1 MVAIPFIYFLF
12 LFIYVLKKKK
22 RFEISAYLISIYLV
36 SAFFAILIDIF
47 GYRST
52 DTINYQISI
61 LPTLVYCVLLTLV
74 FYPFIKMKKINMDN
88 YYNKEPKLFNFI
100 SYFYILIFLL
110 FLFFS
115 LDIIKMI
122 FIDGDFGALRRM
134 ISLSE
139 GDELSIFSKINPSFK
154 FIFVVFG
161 IFGSLS
167 FVMLIFYFYSICFLK
182 KPKWFNTLLL
192 ISSTTIVLNAIIG
205 VDRSKVIYWLIVY
218 GFCFIFFKDYLSKK
232 SKKNLYIVSGILIA
246 FFIFYFISV
255 SNSRFG
261 ESDSGTSGGMISY
274 AGQSFI
280 NFCFFF
286 DTHPYNGFT
295 LQKAL
300 PLFYKLFVNDTFNSS
315 VELNSLM
322 SMQSGVEHG
331 IFNTFIGDI
340 SMASSNFIGII
351 YVILYFFISNFII
364 KYFKKDFYY
373 LLLIF
378 LLISIP
384 MLGLFIHFYADFAR
398 MFVFIVFVIYSLI
411 APRIKFGK

>member
-36 SAFFAILIDIF
+36 AAFFSILIDIF
-47 GYRST
+47 DYRSI
-52 DTINYQISI
+52 DTIHYQISI
-61 LPTLVYCVLLTLV
+61 LPTVSYCILLTMV

-139 GDELSIFSKINPSFK
+139 GDELSIFSQINPAFK

-167 FVMLIFYFYSICFLK
+167 FIMLIFYFYSICFLK

-205 VDRSKVIYWLIVY
+205 IDRSKVIYWLIVY
-218 GFCFIFFKDYLSKK
+218 GFCFILFKDYLTKK
-232 SKKNLYIVSGILIA
+232 SKKNLYIVSGILIT
-246 FFIFYFISV
+246 FIIFYFISV
-255 SNSRFG
+255 TNSRFG
-261 ESDSGTSGGMISY
+261 ESDTSTSGGMISY

-295 LQKAL
+295 LQKIF
-300 PLFYKLFVNDTFNSS
+300 PLFYKLFVNNGINSS

-322 SMQSGVEHG
+322 SMQSGVGHG

-340 SMASSNFIGII
+340 SMASSNLIGII
-351 YVILYFFISNFII
+351 YVIFYFFIINFTL
-364 KYFKKDFYY
+364 KYNKNDFYG
-373 LLLIF
+373 LLLI
-378 LLISIP
+378 LLIISVP
-384 MLGLFIHFYADFAR
+384 MLGLFVHFYSDFSR
-398 MFVFIVFVIYSLI
+398 MIVFIVFMMYAFLV
-411 APRIKFGK
+411 PRIKFGK